1 MGIFG
6 RMSSDACPV
15 FGRSIEF
22 PDSRE
27 VVSRRRRM
35 RYAQSE
41 GMNDSEAQRRAAMF
55 VSVRP
60 LAYANEVSDSFEP
73 TTRSAFVQTR
83 NSTNEEASQMFDA
96 KPMTES
102 KLMPWARP
110 TYQALADAQ
119 AEAHAH
125 VSRRNERHGSVE
137 SDHTTHDGGGPR
149 GEGVRKSVDE
159 EEEDDS
165 PRPEAG
171 VTCACC
177 RTQKTPLWRNGP
189 TGSKTLC
196 NACGVRFKAGRVVA
210 DDNGNVFPLAPQGRK
225 RAVQITPHRG
235 GENYVGPP
243 FKRAKPKHSSST
255 YTHHLEDGRLYE
267 LKRVPDSEGD
277 KHTLPRLHSATILTD
292 YDGAVLLMLLH
303 GDGDD
308 EESDS

>member
-1 MGIFG
+1 M
-6 RMSSDACPV
+6 
-15 FGRSIEF
+15 RSTGHE
-22 PDSRE
+22 SRL
-27 VVSRRRRM
+27 VVRRP
-35 RYAQSE
+35 QTTP
-41 GMNDSEAQRRAAMF
+41 RAPF
-55 VSVRP
+55 
-60 LAYANEVSDSFEP
+60 
-73 TTRSAFVQTR
+73 RSPFDVCQT
-83 NSTNEEASQMFDA
+83 SPFDVCQ
-96 KPMTES
+96 T
-102 KLMPWARP
+102 
-110 TYQALADAQ
+110 
-119 AEAHAH
+119 
-125 VSRRNERHGSVE
+125 
-137 SDHTTHDGGGPR
+137 
-149 GEGVRKSVDE
+149 
-159 EEEDDS
+159 S
-165 PRPEAG
+165 PFDVCQTSP
-171 VTCACC
+171 
-177 RTQKTPLWRNGP
+177 
-189 TGSKTLC
+189 